1 MSVTNVKS
9 IELISLYSKMS
20 CFYSHFT
27 KKELD
32 IFEYS
37 EINSLVL
44 TQLRKHEENF
54 ILYKIQAIDR

>member
-1 MSVTNVKS
+1 M
-9 IELISLYSKMS
+9 L
-20 CFYSHFT
+20 YSHFT
-27 KKELD
+27 KKKELD

-54 ILYKIQAIDR
+54 ELHKIQAVDR